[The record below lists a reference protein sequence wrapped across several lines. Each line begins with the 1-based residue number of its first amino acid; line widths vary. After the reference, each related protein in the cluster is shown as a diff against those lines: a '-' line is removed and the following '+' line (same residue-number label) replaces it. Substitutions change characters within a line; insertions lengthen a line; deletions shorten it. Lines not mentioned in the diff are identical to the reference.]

1 MFAAGSAM
9 ASRPRRAYGARVNQ
23 GVRIEVRHEGRLC
36 HAMQQCAVPWLSR
49 LALHNDG
56 ADEVRDLVVH
66 LGTEPP
72 FVPPVATRVEAL
84 PAGGSVV
91 LSGLDPR
98 LDLQLLANTV
108 ERHRAELRVEVRRGG
123 DLLASAASPLD
134 VLAWNE
140 WPGLE
145 PLPELVAAFVLPNH
159 PALSSLLHDV
169 AARLGAATG
178 VRSLDGYQSGDPARV
193 RAMVAA
199 VYEAVAN
206 AAITYVTSPP
216 SFERGGQKVR
226 TPEQVLAGRLGTCLD
241 LTLLHAA
248 LFEHIGLQATVVLLR
263 DHAFVGAWLAPG
275 STPEPL
281 GATAVELRKRVD
293 LGALVVVESTMA
305 CVDVRA
311 PFVVAA
317 SRARERLDDEGA
329 FVAAIDIAAA
339 RRSGILPLPP
349 RTAAFDLPAP
359 EGAAPAA
366 ADAEPA
372 LAFAGATPPI
382 VEAAARPPE
391 PPRDR
396 LEHWKGKLLDLSLWN
411 RLLNFVETKKTVP
424 LDAHELTAV
433 VQRLQS
439 GARIR
444 LHASPSVGKAGED
457 PRDLAVAQQ
466 RTGVDVRAAYLA
478 EELRAGRLRATLE
491 AEDLDT
497 RLVEIFRH
505 ARTSLEESGANTLYL
520 AIGFLQ
526 WFETP
531 QSQKARRAP
540 LLLLPLQIERLSV
553 QEGFRF
559 VLDDAE
565 PRINQ
570 SLLQMLARDHDLR
583 LPLGDA
589 PPEDDEG
596 VDVGAVLDAF
606 RAAVLALPRW
616 EVLSIACI
624 GFFSFAKY
632 LMWLDLNDRDELLQ
646 SPVLRHLVERPG
658 IAFTQEEPEV
668 PRDEI
673 DERDATLVLCPK
685 DADSSQLAAVLA
697 GAAGRSFVL
706 EGPPGT
712 GKSQTITNLI
722 AQAVANEKRVLFVAE
737 KRAALEVVQRRL
749 DDVGLGPFCI
759 ELHSSK
765 SGPKA
770 VLQQLR
776 RAMDVGA
783 RREPEEWMR
792 VANSLQQ
799 ERARL
804 NAFVASLHRPR
815 EHGISVFAAMGELI
829 ALGPGARVP
838 LPDVS
843 CCDAAKVEAAEK
855 AVAELANVAA
865 TIGVPEQEP
874 WWGVRRTDW
883 TPALSR
889 DVPLP
894 VRRLADAAH
903 AADAAMGR
911 VAASLGLDAAFGSDG
926 PSAAQLALLRQLT
939 VRMAAP
945 SLPPPMLLACDWR
958 VVRGEATNAVAVG
971 NERRTRWAG
980 LAPRWRPE
988 LLQQDLAGLLA
999 AHRAAV
1005 PSFFLLR
1012 WWRLRAPRRVLSTV
1026 AATGRLG
1033 AASDVLADLETAV
1046 QVRAAD
1052 ERLATFAAL
1061 AGALGPS
1068 WQGERT
1074 DWERVEAWCAWV
1086 DDVRRILVQL
1096 VPGALQP
1103 DARAIA
1109 AIVAQLEQFANGS
1122 STLPPEIAAM
1132 RTADDELSAALQRI
1146 VEMLQLDRAAA
1157 FGSDAAPGHLRRV
1170 EARARGWSGALPR
1183 LRDHCAYER
1192 AAQAAATAGARPL
1205 VASHASGA
1213 TATPGLRPVFRR
1225 TFLETWLDAIHRAEP
1240 DLGRFRGQDH
1250 EVAIAGFVDLDRRAI
1265 ELAAEVVL
1273 ARLAARV
1280 PRMRDTQVA
1289 SSELGILER
1298 EMKKQRRHK
1307 PVRRLLA
1314 EIPGLFARL
1323 APCVLMSPLSVAH
1336 FLGRARTRF
1345 DLVVFDEASQ
1355 IPVWDAVGAIGR
1367 GTSVIVVGD
1376 SRQLPPTTFFQRV
1389 SQGDEPLPDE
1399 VPEDLESV
1407 LDECAAAGLPRAHLD
1422 WHYRS
1427 RHESL
1432 IAFSNRN
1439 YYDNRLLTFPAP
1451 APAAAGLGVRLVH
1464 VDGVYDRAASQQNRR
1479 EADAL
1484 VADVV
1489 ARLRDPSRARHSV
1502 GIVTFSQAQQVLIE
1516 DLLDRARVEH
1526 PEIEPAFV
1534 SAAEPVFVKNLENV
1548 QGDERDV
1555 ILFSICYGPDPAGKI
1570 HENYGPLNQQGGE
1583 RRLNVAVTRARRELV
1598 VFSSVRADQVATR
1611 SQALGARH
1619 LRAFLDYAQRGQE
1632 ALVAA
1637 TTADPS
1643 RGVESPFEANVCT
1656 ALRARGHEVHTQVG
1670 CSGYR
1675 IDLAVVDPEAPGR
1688 YLLGIECDGAAYHSA
1703 ATARDRDRLRAA
1715 VLQGL
1720 GWRLHRV
1727 WSTDYWQDPAGEL
1740 ERIDAALAASRMALR
1755 ATEPPTV
1762 ETEVASSE
1770 ASPIAPVAA
1779 SRSEPAPEREPAP
1792 PPAVADADGPRP
1804 YVEVVLPAAGDA
1816 ETFVLPRSAP
1826 RVRDLAHR
1834 VLEAEGPIVL
1844 DRLVRSVAEAWG
1856 IHRVTDRVRD
1866 RVSGALPP
1874 DAVVAE
1880 GVVWADRAQA
1890 EAFRGFRVP
1899 ANDDAEGRVADELP
1913 AVEVDN
1919 AMTWLLRQHQA
1930 LSAVD
1935 LARETARTFGIQRLG
1950 TVVREV
1956 MDRAIERIVAAG
1968 RGVRDEEVVRL
1979 P

>member
-1 MFAAGSAM
+1 M
-9 ASRPRRAYGARVNQ
+9 NQ
-23 GVRIEVRHEGRLC
+23 GVRIEARHEGRLC
-36 HAMQQCAVPWLSR
+36 HAMQQSAVPWLSR
-49 LALHNDG
+49 LEVHNDG
-56 ADEVRDLVVH
+56 ATELRDVSVH
-66 LGTEPP
+66 LRTEPAFVLP
-72 FVPPVATRVEAL
+72 FTARIDAIPP
-84 PAGGSVV
+84 GGSVT
-91 LSGLDPR
+91 LSAVDPL

-108 ERHRAELRVEVRRGG
+108 ERHRAELRIDVRAGDEV
-123 DLLASAASPLD
+123 LATSASTLD

-140 WPGLE
+140 WPGLS
-145 PLPELVAAFVLPNH
+145 PLPELVASFVMPNH
-159 PALSSLLHDV
+159 PALAPLLHSV
-169 AARLGAATG
+169 AMKLAADTGSGA
-178 VRSLDGYQSGDPARV
+178 LDGYQSGDLARV

-199 VYEAVAN
+199 VHEAVAD
-206 AAITYVTSPP
+206 AAVTYVTSPP
-216 SFERGGQKVR
+216 SFERTGQKVR
-226 TPEQVLAGRLGTCLD
+226 TPEQVLTGRLGTCFD
-241 LTLLHAA
+241 LALLHAA
-248 LFEHIGLQATVVLLR
+248 LLEHVGLHPMVVLLR
-263 DHAFVGAWLAPG
+263 DHAFVGAWLASG
-275 STPEPL
+275 STPE
-281 GATAVELRKRVD
+281 AFVASAVELRKRVD
-293 LGALVVVESTMA
+293 LGALAVVECTMA
-305 CVDVRA
+305 CVDGRA
-311 PFVVAA
+311 PFVAA
-317 SRARERLDDEGA
+317 AERARARLADEAA
-329 FVAAIDIAAA
+329 FVAAIDVAAA

-349 RTAAFDLPAP
+349 RTAAFHVMPPEVPMPAAVGI
-359 EGAAPAA
+359 EPAA
-366 ADAEPA
+366 AAPPPHVAEPV
-372 LAFAGATPPI
+372 TP
-382 VEAAARPPE
+382 VPE

-411 RLLNFVETKKTVP
+411 RLLNFVETKKTIP
-424 LDAHELTAV
+424 LDEHELSAV

-439 GARIR
+439 GARVR
-444 LHASPSVGKAGED
+444 LHARSSVGKAGED

-466 RTGVDVRAAYLA
+466 RSGVDVRAAHLA

-491 AEDLDT
+491 GPDLDA

-520 AIGFLQ
+520 AVGFLQ

-589 PPEDDEG
+589 PPEDDDG

-616 EVLSIACI
+616 EVLPVACI

-632 LMWLDLNDRDELLQ
+632 LMWLDLNDRDELLR

-658 IAFTQEEPEV
+658 TAFVQDEPEV

-673 DERDATLVLCPK
+673 DERDASTVLCPK

-722 AQAVANEKRVLFVAE
+722 AQALANEKRVLFVAE

-749 DDVGLGPFCI
+749 DEVGLGPFCI

-776 RAMDVGA
+776 RAMDVGT

-792 VANSLQQ
+792 LANSLQQ

-815 EHGISVFAAMGELI
+815 EHRISVFAAMGELV
-829 ALGPGARVP
+829 ALGTGARVL
-838 LPDVS
+838 LPDVP
-843 CCDAAKVEAAEK
+843 CRDAARVQAVES
-855 AVAELANVAA
+855 AVVDLANVAA
-865 TIGVPEQEP
+865 AIGVPDQEP

-889 DVPLP
+889 DVPLAAQR
-894 VRRLADAAH
+894 VADAAR
-903 AADAAMGR
+903 AADAAVAR
-911 VAASLGLDAAFGSDG
+911 VATALGLDAAFGSEG
-926 PSAAQLALLRQLT
+926 PSAAQLALLRQLAA
-939 VRMAAP
+939 RMAAP
-945 SLPPPMLLACDWR
+945 SLPPTTLLACDWR
-958 VVRGEATNAVAVG
+958 AVRGEAANAVAVG
-971 NERRTRWAG
+971 SERRARWAG

-999 AHRAAV
+999 AHRDAV
-1005 PSFFLLR
+1005 PSFFLSR
-1012 WWRLRAPRRVLSTV
+1012 WWRLRTPRRVLATV
-1026 AATGRLG
+1026 AATARLG
-1033 AASDVLADLETAV
+1033 APAAVLADLETAV
-1046 QVRAAD
+1046 HVRAAD
-1052 ERLATFAAL
+1052 ERLATFGALAAAL
-1061 AGALGPS
+1061 GAP

-1074 DWERVEAWCAWV
+1074 DWASVEAWCAWV
-1086 DDVRRILVQL
+1086 DDVRRILVQI

-1103 DARAIA
+1103 DARATA
-1109 AIVAQLEQFANGS
+1109 AIVAQLERFADGS
-1122 STLPPEIAAM
+1122 ATLPPEIAAM
-1132 RTADDELSAALQRI
+1132 RATDDELAAALQRLADP
-1146 VEMLQLDRAAA
+1146 LQLDRVAA
-1157 FGSDAAPGHLRRV
+1157 FGGESAPGHLRRI
-1170 EARARGWSGALPR
+1170 EARARGWSGAVPR

-1192 AAQAAATAGARPL
+1192 AAQAAAAAGAAPL
-1205 VASHASGA
+1205 VASHANGA
-1213 TATPGLRPVFRR
+1213 TATPALRPVFRR
-1225 TFLETWLDAIHRAEP
+1225 TFLETWLDAIHRDEP
-1240 DLGRFRGQDH
+1240 ELGRFRGQDH
-1250 EVAIAGFVDLDRRAI
+1250 EVAIARFGDLDRRAI
-1265 ELAAEVVL
+1265 TLAAEVVL

-1280 PRMRDTQVA
+1280 PQMRDTQVA

-1298 EMKKQRRHK
+1298 EMKKQRRQK

-1407 LDECAAAGLPRAHLD
+1407 LDECVAAGLPRAHLD

-1489 ARLRDPSRARHSV
+1489 ARLRDPSRAHHSV

-1526 PEIEPAFV
+1526 PEIEPAFA

-1555 ILFSICYGPDPAGKI
+1555 ILFSVCYGPDPAGKI

-1598 VFSSVRADQVATR
+1598 VFASVRADQVATR
-1611 SQALGARH
+1611 SQSLGARH
-1619 LRAFLDYAQRGQE
+1619 LRAFLDYAQRGPD

-1637 TTADPS
+1637 TTMDPS

-1675 IDLAVVDPEAPGR
+1675 IDLAVVDPGAPGR

-1727 WSTDYWQDPAGEL
+1727 WSTDYWQDPGGEL
-1740 ERIDAALAASRMALR
+1740 ERVEAALAAARTIPKAAETPR
-1755 ATEPPTV
+1755 V
-1762 ETEVASSE
+1762 ETVPAMPSAAPIAPSAEPAGGPGPESGAE
-1770 ASPIAPVAA
+1770 ASP
-1779 SRSEPAPEREPAP
+1779 
-1792 PPAVADADGPRP
+1792 PPAAFDADGPRP
-1804 YVEVVLPAAGDA
+1804 YVGAVLPAAGDA
-1816 ETFVLPRSAP
+1816 DTFVLPRSAP
-1826 RVRDLAHR
+1826 RVREAAHR
-1834 VLEAEGPIVL
+1834 VLAAEGPIVL

-1856 IHRVTDRVRD
+1856 IQRVTDRVRE
-1866 RVSGALPP
+1866 RVSGALPA
-1874 DAVVAE
+1874 DAVVVE
-1880 GVVWADRAQA
+1880 GVVWADRGQA
-1890 EAFRGFRVP
+1890 ESFRGFRVP
-1899 ANDDAEGRVADELP
+1899 ASEDTEARVADELP

-1956 MDRAIERIVAAG
+1956 MDRSIERIVTAG
-1968 RGVRDEEVVRL
+1968 RGVRDGDVVRL